1 MSPPVNWYY
10 AANGQQLGPFDEEA
24 FQDLVSKGE
33 IRSTTLVWRSGMT
46 GWKPWSETG
55 STSTTLTAEP
65 SLFCSECGARFPSD
79 EMIQFGDNRVCAN
92 CKDLFAQKLREG
104 VTPGQIRRY
113 AGFWIRVLA
122 RLIDSV
128 LLWIVF
134 FFLAMGFGGL
144 FGVLRSGAAG
154 VFSSVFLFS
163 SLGAAAYEILL
174 LARYGATLGKMALGI
189 RVITASG
196 GPLTLGLAA
205 GRYLA
210 QLVSSATLTIG
221 YLMAA
226 FDPEKRSLHDRI
238 CNTRV
243 VLK

>member
-1 MSPPVNWYY
+1 MNWYY
-10 AANGQQLGPFDEEA
+10 AAKGQQVGPFDDAA

-33 IRSTTLVWRSGMT
+33 IQSTTLVWHSGMS
-46 GWKPWSETG
+46 GWKPLSEAG
-55 STSTTLTAEP
+55 STSTTLAAEP

-92 CKDLFAQKLREG
+92 CKDRFTQKLREG
-104 VTPGQIRRY
+104 VTTGQTHHY

-122 RLIDSV
+122 RIIDTI

-134 FFLAMGFGGL
+134 FLLTMAFGGL
-144 FGVLRSGAAG
+144 FTTLRSGSAG
-154 VFSSVFLFS
+154 IFSMVFLLQGLS
-163 SLGAAAYEILL
+163 AAAYEILL
-174 LARYGATLGKMALGI
+174 LARYGATLGKQALGL
-189 RVITASG
+189 RVITARG
-196 GPLTLGLAA
+196 DPLTLGLSA

-243 VLK
+243 VRE

>member
-24 FQDLVSKGE
+24 FQDLVSRGE
-33 IRSTTLVWRSGMT
+33 IQSTTLVWHSGMS
-46 GWKPWSETG
+46 GWKPLSETG

-65 SLFCSECGARFPSD
+65 ALFCSECGARFPSD
-79 EMIQFGDNRVCAN
+79 EMIQFGAARVCAN
-92 CKDLFAQKLREG
+92 CKDRFAQKIREG
-104 VTPGQIRRY
+104 VTQGEVRHY
-113 AGFWIRVLA
+113 AGFWIRSLA
-122 RLIDSV
+122 RILDSV
-128 LLWIVF
+128 LLWIF
-134 FFLAMGFGGL
+134 FYVLTLGFGGWSAI
-144 FGVLRSGAAG
+144 LRGASSG
-154 VFSSVFLFS
+154 VFSMMFLLQWVS
-163 SLGAAAYEILL
+163 AASYEILL
-174 LARYGATLGKMALGI
+174 IARYGATLGKLALGL
-189 RVITASG
+189 RVITARG
-196 GPLTLGLAA
+196 DPLTLGLSA

-243 VLK
+243 VFK

>member
-33 IRSTTLVWRSGMT
+33 IQSTTLVWHSGMT
-46 GWKPWSETG
+46 GWKPLSAIG
-55 STSTTLTAEP
+55 STTATLTAEP
-65 SLFCSECGARFPSD
+65 SLFCSECGGRFPSD
-79 EMIQFGDNRVCAN
+79 ELIQFGDNRVCAN
-92 CKDLFAQKLREG
+92 CKDRFAQKLREG
-104 VTPGQIRRY
+104 VTTGQIHHY
-113 AGFWIRVLA
+113 AGFWIRFLA
-122 RLIDSV
+122 RIIDTIV
-128 LLWIVF
+128 LWIVF
-134 FFLAMGFGGL
+134 YALTLGFGGL
-144 FGVLRSGAAG
+144 FGALRSASAG
-154 VFSSVFLFS
+154 IFTTVFLLQGLS
-163 SLGAAAYEILL
+163 AAAYEILF
-174 LARYGATLGKMALGI
+174 LARYGATPGKLALGL
-189 RVITASG
+189 RVITARG
-196 GPLTLGLAA
+196 DPLTLGLSA

-243 VLK
+243 VFK

>member
-1 MSPPVNWYY
+1 MSPSMNWYY
-10 AANGQQLGPFDEEA
+10 AAKGQQVGPFDDAA

-33 IRSTTLVWRSGMT
+33 IQSTTLVWHSGMS
-46 GWKPWSETG
+46 GWKPLWEAG
-55 STSTTLTAEP
+55 STSTTLAAEP

-92 CKDLFAQKLREG
+92 CKDRFTQKLREG
-104 VTPGQIRRY
+104 VTPGEIRHY

-122 RLIDSV
+122 RIIDTILMWVV
-128 LLWIVF
+128 LFVLT
-134 FFLAMGFGGL
+134 LGFGGL
-144 FGVLRSGAAG
+144 FGVLRSATSG
-154 VFSSVFLFS
+154 VFSMVFLLNGLS
-163 SLGAAAYEILL
+163 VAAYEILM
-174 LARYGATLGKMALGI
+174 LARYGATLGKLALGI
-189 RVITASG
+189 RVITARG
-196 GPLTLGLAA
+196 DPLTLGLSA

-221 YLMAA
+221 YIMAA

-243 VLK
+243 VFK